1 MCKHLTH
8 KGFRQFV
15 AGADLNC
22 PLLSPTM
29 CEEGFGDEYRQD
41 IIRADHGFFALEDL
55 STGFFQENSVQRTG
69 QQ

>member
-15 AGADLNC
+15 AGADSNC

-29 CEEGFGDEYRQD
+29 VPSVFT
-41 IIRADHGFFALEDL
+41 HL
-55 STGFFQENSVQRTG
+55 TGESVNVSIL
-69 QQ
+69 

>member
-29 CEEGFGDEYRQD
+29 ARGG
-41 IIRADHGFFALEDL
+41 LW
-55 STGFFQENSVQRTG
+55 
-69 QQ
+69 